1 MTSYARRQPRGHSGL
16 DGWGECGCISLMKAK
31 ISVILL
37 GAVIAGAGCI
47 STVNDRSTAG
57 VPFIKDRVEG
67 RYQRSVEQ
75 VFEASKRV
83 ITANGVMI
91 NESTLYSQT
100 NLVKTVEGKVN
111 QVSVWVRVVGIE
123 PNTTQVTV
131 QTRTSGGGADLDLAH
146 EIEKQIALRLAH

>member
-1 MTSYARRQPRGHSGL
+1 
-16 DGWGECGCISLMKAK
+16 MKAK
-31 ISVILL
+31 IFVILL

-91 NESTLYSQT
+91 NESTLYNQT

-146 EIEKQIALRLAH
+146 EIEKLIALRLVH